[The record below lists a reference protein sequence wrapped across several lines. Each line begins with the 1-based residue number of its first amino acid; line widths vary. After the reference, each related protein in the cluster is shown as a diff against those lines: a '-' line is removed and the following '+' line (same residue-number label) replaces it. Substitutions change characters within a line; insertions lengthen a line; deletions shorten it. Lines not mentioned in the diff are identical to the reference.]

1 MKKTPSIAINSNT
14 ETKKF
19 LRANQKQ
26 KFPVQHTSERELVYV
41 APDAC
46 IWIDLEWIGR
56 GRSNKAIQEYMSSLN
71 LLLRFSK
78 ARNGE
83 KFANGLVVMMLMPA
97 TREELSTYQGKY
109 HDVIERILKKYAFVV
124 EIDEQ
129 YEQQFKQLESQ
140 LVKAYM
146 EKELFTSTQAMDAKL
161 VAQASIFN
169 IPVVSRDN
177 HIVGKENSKIEK
189 IKEINKEIL
198 GTYEHQAFPIKIKT
212 FVSRVVK
219 HNPSP
224 APDNFVYLTKGNQ
237 KELKSMNNGKVK
249 ISYHYD
255 EDKKIRRKKKDKLA
269 IEVKGDK
276 IKVKVENTED
286 KKEDKIEEK
295 NRA

>member
-1 MKKTPSIAINSNT
+1 MKKTPSIIINSNT

-19 LRANQKQ
+19 LRANKKQ
-26 KFPVQHTSERELVYV
+26 KFPVQHTTERELVYV

-56 GRSNKAIQEYMSSLN
+56 GRSNKAIQEYMSNLN

-83 KFANGLVVMMLMPA
+83 KFAKGLVVMMLMPA

-109 HDVIERILKKYAFVV
+109 HDVIERILRKYAFVV

-146 EKELFTSTQAMDAKL
+146 EKELFTPTQAMDAKL

-212 FVSRVVK
+212 FVSRVAK

-255 EDKKIRRKKKDKLA
+255 EDKKIRRKEKDKVA
-269 IEVKGDK
+269 VEVKGDK
-276 IKVKVENTED
+276 ITVKVENKEV
-286 KKEDKIEEK
+286 KNEDKIEEK